1 MKKKTGRFMLFRFV
15 LFRFVVFLPLLLAS
29 GGCKNRTSVPEA
41 PPSAARPSRAK
52 YTEDGRRIITLGTWY
67 DRYYMSRHQKIED
80 DPKMAFPV
88 TAQLRLEKIRYIEE
102 KYNVVFN
109 SVNLTFDGVQ
119 ESIETSIP
127 GGNPDVDIYE
137 VDLQFGIPAVL
148 NNYAVS
154 LEEMG
159 LEGTDVLADQ
169 RIMKHLALTG
179 QREKFLFT
187 PSVSGGTSAYVLAFN
202 MDMIRAAG
210 LPNPQDLWDRGE
222 WTWDRWREY
231 LKVLTRHSN
240 DERPGI
246 YGFSGYWTDLL
257 TNLLFSNDAG
267 IARGAREELSDPKT
281 LEVLTFIYDIYNTD
295 KSARPWDPSNW
306 EINNRLYAEGLSGF
320 WIGADWIF
328 DEQGGKD
335 LPFEIGVA
343 PWPVGP
349 RGNRETNR
357 QSRPQNN
364 WYFIPRGVETPRLVY
379 DIFFDWVNWFDGDT
393 ELFEEH
399 WSRNQY
405 MNDRN
410 YAYAVMMASKPG
422 FDMWDSLGTGF
433 NLLPLITGKALPE
446 EMVKEYASQ
455 YQAALDTFFK

>member
-1 MKKKTGRFMLFRFV
+1 MKKILLFLRPPFGAFI
-15 LFRFVVFLPLLLAS
+15 LPFCVFLLLSA
-29 GGCKNRTSVPEA
+29 GACKNRETGKLS
-41 PPSAARPSRAK
+41 PPRPVHGAK
-52 YTEDGRRIITLGTWY
+52 FTEDGRRIITLGTWY

-80 DPKMAFPV
+80 DPKITFPQ
-88 TAQLRLEKIRYIEE
+88 TARLRLDRIRYIEE
-102 KYNVVFN
+102 KYNVLFN

-119 ESIETSIP
+119 ESIETSISE
-127 GGNPDVDIYE
+127 GRPDVDIYE

-148 NNYAVS
+148 NGHAVS

-159 LEGTDVLADQ
+159 LDGTDVLSGQ
-169 RIMKHLALTG
+169 KIMKYLALSG

-202 MDMIRAAG
+202 MDLIRQAG
-210 LPNPQDLWDRGE
+210 LPNPQDLWDRGQ
-222 WTWDRWREY
+222 WTWEAWREY
-231 LKVLTRHSN
+231 LKVLTKDTN
-240 DERPGI
+240 DGSPAV

-257 TNLLFSNDAG
+257 TNLLFSNNTG

-281 LEVLTFIYDIYNTD
+281 LEVLSFIYELYNVD

-306 EINNRLYAEGLSGF
+306 EINNRLYADGLSGF

-328 DEQGGKD
+328 DEQGGGN
-335 LPFEIGVA
+335 LPFEIGVV

-349 RGNRETNR
+349 QGNRDNNR

-364 WYFIPRGVETPRLVY
+364 WYFIPQGVENPRLVY
-379 DIFFDWVNWFDGDT
+379 DVIFDWVNWFDSDMTLT
-393 ELFEEH
+393 EEQ
-399 WSRNQY
+399 WSRTQY

-410 YAYAVMMASKPG
+410 YGYAVMMASKPG

-433 NLLPLITGKALPE
+433 NLVPLVSGEADPQAMME
-446 EMVKEYASQ
+446 EYAAQ
-455 YQAALDTFFK
+455 YQAALDVFF

>member
-1 MKKKTGRFMLFRFV
+1 ML
-15 LFRFVVFLPLLLAS
+15 FLPLFLLPA
-29 GGCKNRTSVPEA
+29 CKNRTVEE
-41 PPSAARPSRAK
+41 PSSARRPSGSK
-52 YTEDGRRIITLGTWY
+52 YTEDGRRVITMGTWY
-67 DRYYMSRHQKIED
+67 NRYYMSKHRAIED
-80 DPKMAFPV
+80 DPKMAYPE
-88 TAQLRLEKIRYIEE
+88 TARLRLERIRYIEE

-109 SVNLTFDGVQ
+109 SVNLTFNGVQ

-127 GGNPDVDIYE
+127 EGTPDADIYE

-148 NNYAVS
+148 KNYAVS

-159 LEGTDVLADQ
+159 LKETDVLTDQ

-179 QREKFLFT
+179 QREKFLFS

-202 MDMIRAAG
+202 LDMIRRAG

-222 WTWDRWREY
+222 WTWGRWREY
-231 LKVLTRHSN
+231 LRLLTKDTAGADGPR
-240 DERPGI
+240 I

-267 IARGAREELSDPKT
+267 IARSAREELSDPKT

-349 RGNRETNR
+349 HGNRESNR
-357 QSRPQNN
+357 QSRSQNN
-364 WYFIPRGVETPRLVY
+364 WYFIPRGVENPRLVY
-379 DIFFDWVNWFDGDT
+379 DIFFDWVNWFDGNR
-393 ELFEEH
+393 ELSEEH
-399 WSRNQY
+399 WSKNQY

-410 YAYAVMMASKPG
+410 YAYAVMMASRPG
-422 FDMWDSLGTGF
+422 FDIWDSLGTDF
-433 NLLPLITGKALPE
+433 NLLPLISGEVVPE
-446 EMVKEYASQ
+446 EMVKEYALQ